1 MTVKKRLE
9 RLLKAELRKSRIP
22 GWQEE
27 ERLPVEAVLRLME
40 KATRTTSRISNR
52 MIKTTSMSRATTA
65 AEKANGSFSCQHSIP
80 LPLGKMTQCLRLIT
94 ERKRFTAKKN

>member
-27 ERLPVEAVLRLME
+27 GRLPVEAVLRLME
-40 KATRTTSRISNR
+40 KAYN
-52 MIKTTSMSRATTA
+52 M
-65 AEKANGSFSCQHSIP
+65 
-80 LPLGKMTQCLRLIT
+80 GKDDAQ
-94 ERKRFTAKKN
+94 A

>member
-27 ERLPVEAVLRLME
+27 ERFPVDKILGLME
-40 KATRTTSRISNR
+40 KAYI
-52 MIKTTSMSRATTA
+52 M
-65 AEKANGSFSCQHSIP
+65 
-80 LPLGKMTQCLRLIT
+80 GKDDTQ
-94 ERKRFTAKKN
+94 A

>member
-9 RLLKAELRKSRIP
+9 RLLKVELRKSRIP

-40 KATRTTSRISNR
+40 KAYN
-52 MIKTTSMSRATTA
+52 M
-65 AEKANGSFSCQHSIP
+65 
-80 LPLGKMTQCLRLIT
+80 GKVDAQ
-94 ERKRFTAKKN
+94 A

>member
-27 ERLPVEAVLRLME
+27 RDFRLTKFWA
-40 KATRTTSRISNR
+40 
-52 MIKTTSMSRATTA
+52 
-65 AEKANGSFSCQHSIP
+65 
-80 LPLGKMTQCLRLIT
+80 
-94 ERKRFTAKKN
+94 

>member
-27 ERLPVEAVLRLME
+27 ERFPVDKILGLMQ
-40 KATRTTSRISNR
+40 KAYI
-52 MIKTTSMSRATTA
+52 M
-65 AEKANGSFSCQHSIP
+65 
-80 LPLGKMTQCLRLIT
+80 GKDDTQ
-94 ERKRFTAKKN
+94 A

>member
-40 KATRTTSRISNR
+40 KAYT
-52 MIKTTSMSRATTA
+52 M
-65 AEKANGSFSCQHSIP
+65 
-80 LPLGKMTQCLRLIT
+80 GKDDAQ
-94 ERKRFTAKKN
+94 A

>member
-27 ERLPVEAVLRLME
+27 ERLSVDKTLGLME
-40 KATRTTSRISNR
+40 KAYTMGKDEYLIRTDSLI
-52 MIKTTSMSRATTA
+52 IKNLKTNFKTIYGPGVQKVDLVFP
-65 AEKANGSFSCQHSIP
+65 E
-80 LPLGKMTQCLRLIT
+80 
-94 ERKRFTAKKN
+94 E

>member
-27 ERLPVEAVLRLME
+27 RLPVDKVLGLME
-40 KATRTTSRISNR
+40 KAYT
-52 MIKTTSMSRATTA
+52 M
-65 AEKANGSFSCQHSIP
+65 
-80 LPLGKMTQCLRLIT
+80 GKDDAQ
-94 ERKRFTAKKN
+94 A

>member
-27 ERLPVEAVLRLME
+27 ERLPVETVLWMME
-40 KATRTTSRISNR
+40 KAYT
-52 MIKTTSMSRATTA
+52 MGKDD
-65 AEKANGSFSCQHSIP
+65 AEK
-80 LPLGKMTQCLRLIT
+80 
-94 ERKRFTAKKN
+94 